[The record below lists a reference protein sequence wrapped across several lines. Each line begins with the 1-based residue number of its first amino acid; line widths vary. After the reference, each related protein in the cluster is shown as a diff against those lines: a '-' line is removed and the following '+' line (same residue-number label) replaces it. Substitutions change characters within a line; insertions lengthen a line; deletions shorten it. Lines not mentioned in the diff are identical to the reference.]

1 MLNAFELQ
9 QKLVAA
15 AMPSG
20 HERRCGD
27 VIADIARP
35 FCDEMWYT
43 PTGSLVCH
51 KRGPGKKLMFAAH
64 MDVIGFL
71 VTFVNDGGY
80 VSFTNIGGH
89 NPAALVH
96 TKVVFVNGTRGVIKL
111 RRQPEKLDH
120 PVNAITLRD
129 LYIDIGATTKEE
141 AEQMVRVG
149 DLAMFDTVPQ
159 RIGDDCMM
167 SPYCD
172 DLASCCVQLM
182 AMEQVG
188 TSKNDLYF
196 VFTVQEELGLKGAA
210 TAVNWIEP
218 DMGVAI
224 DLCYS
229 GDELAADMEMPVRL
243 GCGPTVKIK
252 DNSCICAPAAVEFMR
267 KAAKD
272 NDIPYQDEIII
283 AGGTDTA
290 AMMHTGKGAPCGCM
304 SLPGRNIHSPCEI
317 VSLHDMENGA
327 RLIAACAMSEIE

>member
-27 VIADIARP
+27 VIAELARP

-51 KRGPGKKLMFAAH
+51 KKGDGKRLMFAAH
-64 MDVIGFL
+64 MDVIGFI
-71 VTFVNDGGY
+71 VTYVSDEGY

-89 NPAALVH
+89 NPAALVN
-96 TKVVFVNGTRGVIKL
+96 TKVVFVNGVRGIIRL
-111 RRQPEKLDH
+111 RKQPDKVGA
-120 PVNAITLRD
+120 PATAVTLRD
-129 LYIDIGATTKEE
+129 LYIDIAATNRAE
-141 AEQMVRVG
+141 AEAMVNVG

-159 RIGDDCMM
+159 QIGDHCMM

-172 DLASCCVQLM
+172 DLAACCVQLM
-182 AMEQVG
+182 AMEQTG
-188 TSKNDLYF
+188 ASKNDLYF
-196 VFTVQEELGLKGAA
+196 VFTVQEELGLKGAITA
-210 TAVNWIEP
+210 TNCIEP
-218 DMGVAI
+218 YMGIAI

-229 GDELAADMEMPVRL
+229 GDEPAADMEMPVRV
-243 GCGPTVKIK
+243 GGGPTVKIK
-252 DNSCICAPAAVEFMR
+252 DASVMCSPAVVKHMRAVAEQ
-267 KAAKD
+267 
-272 NDIPYQDEIII
+272 NDIPYQNEIII

-290 AMMHTGKGAPCGCM
+290 AMMHNAKGALAGCM

-317 VSLHDMENGA
+317 VSLSDMENGA
-327 RLIAACAMSEIE
+327 RLIAACAMAEL